1 MSYLNSL
8 RLHFSGKFQANV
20 STVNNDPGHYDNA
33 AFQSIYQQLGG
44 PGMQPPNGWF
54 NPQGDAAF
62 RLLGCTINSA
72 WTSSGAVTQPD
83 PVLGYIIADS
93 DGRVPAKMVDLDP
106 EQQLVSE
113 IWGLEVRIADA
124 SGNTLMRGQFLPAA
138 FIDIWNRATGQGSD
152 PSDQGAC
159 AAYQSVLQNLQ
170 WGDVSNSA
178 FLSQLQQTSQASGQL
193 SIKFNVDGL
202 NMDNTSPDFM
212 CGRIVGT
219 IGPYL
224 AGEPQHL
231 VIGRHFMAAPA
242 PTDSFF
248 IPSGGINFFPAAIDV
263 EASCI
268 YLDLGNALSTT
279 TPGGGLNDLGDLKL
293 GAYSPILTPPDP
305 AGTVIALGTLP
316 SSGSTGYVGNPD
328 WYEQTAGVVVL
339 PLSSPLLKLAQ
350 TQQLVLSGQQ
360 GIVIS
365 EWSNAAFVR
374 ADKFVY
380 RLSPG
385 DNIDIPVYAMQYGR
399 PLAQA
404 SISFAF
410 DPSQLQPTP
419 NEWPYIMASPPVG
432 TPESALNIPQ
442 TSKTDANGKA
452 VLSLITSDPG
462 NPRLFSDGSSSI
474 DGQVYGIR
482 PAFTDVNMTAGPVN
496 ASDFISVLLWSGY
509 TIPASPTWDDIQP
522 IFQQYANL
530 YPVMLRFLNMADFD
544 SVVKTAGLLTL
555 AFSLDIQDANS
566 MPVTRDLSPAKR
578 QAILTWLK
586 NPLPG
591 TKTATRAA
599 PQIDAATQAA
609 APTGSA
615 PASAARGGKA
625 AAIARR
631 LINQTQPAKG

>member
-124 SGNTLMRGQFLPAA
+124 QGNTLLSGQFLPAA
-138 FIDIWNRATGQGSD
+138 FNDIWDRATGSGKKGD
-152 PSDQGAC
+152 IGAG

-170 WGDVSNSA
+170 WGNVSGSA
-178 FLSQLQQTSQASGQL
+178 FLSQLQQVSQASGQL

-202 NMDNTSPDFM
+202 NMTYSSPDFM
-212 CGRIVGT
+212 CGRIAGT

-224 AGEPQHL
+224 NDEPQHL
-231 VIGRHFMAAPA
+231 LIGRHFMATASP
-242 PTDSFF
+242 DGQFF
-248 IPSGGINFFPAAIDV
+248 TPVGGINFFPAIVDSDN
-263 EASCI
+263 SCI
-268 YLDLGNALSTT
+268 YLDLGNALSTSG
-279 TPGGGLNDLGDLKL
+279 PGAGLNNLGDLHL
-293 GAYSPILTPPDP
+293 GAYSPIMTPTDP
-305 AGTVIALGTLP
+305 AGAIIPLGTIP
-316 SSGSTGYVGNPD
+316 ASGSNGYVGNLE
-328 WYEQTAGVVVL
+328 WYAQTAGVVAL
-339 PLSSPLLKLAQ
+339 PLSAAQVQLAQ
-350 TQQLVLSGQQ
+350 SHALVLSGNQ
-360 GIVIS
+360 GIVVS
-365 EWSNAAFVR
+365 EWPNAAFVR

-380 RLSPG
+380 RLSP
-385 DNIDIPVYAMQYGR
+385 DEKVDIPVYATQYGK
-399 PLAQA
+399 PLAGV
-404 SISFAF
+404 SVSFAL
-410 DPSQLQPTP
+410 DTSQLQASPDPILTMTP
-419 NEWPYIMASPPVG
+419 PPVG
-432 TPESALNIPQ
+432 KPESALQFAQ
-442 TSKTDANGKA
+442 TAITDVNGRA
-452 VLSLITSDPG
+452 VLSLSTSDPG
-462 NPRLFSDGSSSI
+462 IPRAFQNSNSSI

-482 PAFTDVNMTAGPVN
+482 PTFTEANMNAGPVN
-496 ASDFISVLLWSGY
+496 QWDFISFLLWSGY
-509 TIPASPTWDDIQP
+509 TIPSSPTWDDIQP

-578 QAILTWLK
+578 KAILAWLK

-599 PQIDAATQAA
+599 PQVDAATQAA